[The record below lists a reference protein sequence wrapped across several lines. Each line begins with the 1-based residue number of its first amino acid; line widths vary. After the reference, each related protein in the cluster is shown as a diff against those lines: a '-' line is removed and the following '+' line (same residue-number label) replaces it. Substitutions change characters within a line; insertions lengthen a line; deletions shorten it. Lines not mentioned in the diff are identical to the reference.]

1 LALEIGSKAPNLQ
14 LSRWVQGTP
23 TNVDNL
29 VGNVVV
35 VEVFQVNCPGC
46 FLYGIP
52 QAVSLYEK
60 YKNKNV
66 KVLGVA
72 TAFEDYDKNTLQN
85 LELLLSEGQVIG
97 ETLKALKQ
105 HGKIVNE
112 NKLYYK
118 IPFPVAFDKVIKM
131 PVEVSDKMIFDF
143 IGIYFSDFSTF
154 SDKDK
159 AELVDRIRNY
169 LQNKEFSA
177 LTFETFRLRGT
188 PSSIV
193 IDQEGILRYS
203 FFGSEGYLEGAVH
216 ELLNER

>member
-1 LALEIGSKAPNLQ
+1 MALEIGSKAPNLQ
-14 LSRWVQGTP
+14 LSKWIQGTP

-29 VGNVVV
+29 VGNVVA

-52 QAVSLYEK
+52 QAVSVYEK

-85 LELLLSEGQVIG
+85 LELLISEGQVVG

-105 HGKIVNE
+105 HGKIVDE
-112 NKLYYK
+112 NKLSYK

-131 PVEVSDKMIFDF
+131 PVEISDKMIFDF
-143 IGIYFSDFSTF
+143 IRIYFSDFSTF

-159 AELVDRIRNY
+159 KELVDKVRNY
-169 LQNKEFSA
+169 LQNKEYSA

-188 PSSIV
+188 PSSII
-193 IDQEGILRYS
+193 IDKEGILRYS
-203 FFGSEGYLEGAVH
+203 FFGSEGYLEGAIN

>member
-1 LALEIGSKAPNLQ
+1 MALEIGSKAPNLQ
-14 LSRWVQGTP
+14 LSRWIQGTP

-52 QAVSLYEK
+52 QAVSVYEK

-85 LELLLSEGQVIG
+85 LELLISEGQVVG

-105 HGKIVNE
+105 HGKIVDE
-112 NKLYYK
+112 NKLSYK

-131 PVEVSDKMIFDF
+131 PVEISDKMIFDF
-143 IGIYFSDFSTF
+143 IRIYFSDFSTF

-159 AELVDRIRNY
+159 KELVDKVRNY
-169 LQNKEFSA
+169 LQNKEYSA

-188 PSSIV
+188 PSSII
-193 IDQEGILRYS
+193 IDKEGILRYS
-203 FFGSEGYLEGAVH
+203 FFGSEGYLEGAIN

>member
-1 LALEIGSKAPNLQ
+1 MALEIGSKAPNLQ
-14 LSRWVQGTP
+14 LSRWMQGTP

-52 QAVSLYEK
+52 QAVSVYEK

-85 LELLLSEGQVIG
+85 LELLISEGQVVG

-105 HGKIVNE
+105 HGKIVDE
-112 NKLYYK
+112 NKLSYK

-131 PVEVSDKMIFDF
+131 PVEISDKMIFDF
-143 IGIYFSDFSTF
+143 IRIYFSDFSTF

-159 AELVDRIRNY
+159 KELVDKVRNY
-169 LQNKEFSA
+169 LQNKEYSA

-188 PSSIV
+188 PSSII
-193 IDQEGILRYS
+193 IDKEGILRYS
-203 FFGSEGYLEGAVH
+203 FFGSEGYLEGAIN

>member
-1 LALEIGSKAPNLQ
+1 MALEIGSKAPNLQ
-14 LSRWVQGTP
+14 LSRWIQGTP

-52 QAVSLYEK
+52 QAVSVYEK

-85 LELLLSEGQVIG
+85 LELLISEGQVVG

-105 HGKIVNE
+105 HGKIVDE
-112 NKLYYK
+112 NKLSYK

-131 PVEVSDKMIFDF
+131 PVEISDKMIFDF
-143 IGIYFSDFSTF
+143 IRIYFSDFSTF

-159 AELVDRIRNY
+159 KELVDKVRNY
-169 LQNKEFSA
+169 LQNKEYSA

-188 PSSIV
+188 PSSII
-193 IDQEGILRYS
+193 IDKEGILRYS
-203 FFGSEGYLEGAVH
+203 FFGSEGYLEGAVN